1 MAILTLDQI
10 KLQFGD
16 HTLFRGGSMSLEPG
30 ERVCLVG
37 RNGAGKS
44 TLLKIIMGRQELDE
58 GELRMRQ
65 HLRISELKQTLPT
78 ELDEPVHVHVSRGL
92 SHLKQ
97 LIDEY
102 RARSQTELDEAGLR
116 ELQDLTHRI
125 DAEGGWNPDVRVDT
139 VLSEMGLPPDA
150 LLSDL
155 SGGWQ
160 RRVGLARALVSNP
173 ELLLLDEPTNHLDL
187 SAIEWLEERV
197 KGYSQSQSG
206 SVLFI
211 THDRAFL
218 DRLATRIIELDL
230 GRFLSFPGGYR
241 DFLRRKEE
249 LIETEKVEKADFE
262 KKLAEEETWVRQ
274 GIKARRTRN
283 EGRVRALMAMREEA
297 AQRSELKRPKG
308 PRIHIEG
315 SDQESGR
322 KVLELFNVQHSYGPA
337 GGDDEPVIRDLSLKI
352 MRGDRIGLVG
362 NNGVGKST
370 LLKLLLGELTP
381 TRGTIKLGTNLQ
393 IAYFDQMRRELD
405 PEATI
410 VEVIGEGR
418 DYITLNGKQRHVI
431 GYLTGFLFSAK
442 RAKTPIK
449 ALSGG
454 ECNRVILAKLFTRP
468 SNLLVLDEPTND
480 LDVETLE
487 VLEQKLVEYDGTLL
501 IVSHDRE
508 FLDNVVTSVLVFEEG
523 GVITR
528 HPGGFSDWAR
538 KGRAL
543 AIMDDPVGDRAKAQ
557 RKAARADAKA
567 VAKAEAPAKMTY
579 GEKLEL
585 RALPAKAAHQ
595 EALIAALQARIGD
608 PDFYAQGY
616 EVTQPVL
623 DDLAREQ
630 NELERITARWLELEA
645 RAG

>member
-1 MAILTLDQI
+1 MSILTLDEI

-16 HTLFRGGSMSLEPG
+16 HVLFRGASMSLEPG

-44 TLLKIIMGRQELDE
+44 TLLKMIMGRQDPDE
-58 GELRMRQ
+58 GEMRMRQ
-65 HLRISELKQTLPT
+65 NLRVSELKQTLPQ
-78 ELDEPVHVHVSRGL
+78 ELDETVHEHVSKGL
-92 SHLKQ
+92 AHLKQ
-97 LIDEY
+97 LIHEY
-102 RARSQTELDEAGLR
+102 GEHSQTELDEAGLR

-125 DAEGGWNPDVRVDT
+125 EAEGGWNPDVRVDT
-139 VLSEMGLPPDA
+139 VLSEMDLPPDA
-150 LLSDL
+150 KLSDL

-160 RRVGLARALVSNP
+160 RRVDLARALVSNP
-173 ELLLLDEPTNHLDL
+173 EMLLLDEPTNHLDL
-187 SAIEWLEERV
+187 SAIEWLEDRV
-197 KGYSQSQSG
+197 KNYSQIQSG
-206 SVLFI
+206 CVLFI

-230 GRFLSFPGGYR
+230 GRFLSFPGNYK

-249 LIETEKVEKADFE
+249 MLEVEKVEKADFA
-262 KKLAEEETWVRQ
+262 KKLAIEEAWVRQ

-283 EGRVRALMAMREEA
+283 EGRVRALEEMRVEA
-297 AQRSELKRPKG
+297 AERGELKRAKG

-315 SDQESGR
+315 TEQVSGR
-322 KVLELFNVQHSYGPA
+322 KVLELFNVQHRFATEDGDGP
-337 GGDDEPVIRDLSLKI
+337 PLIKDLSLKI
-352 MRGDRIGLVG
+352 MRGERVGLVG

-370 LLKLLLGELTP
+370 LLKLLLGELSP

-487 VLEQKLVEYDGTLL
+487 VLEAKLAEYEGTLL

-523 GVITR
+523 GKITR
-528 HPGGFSDWAR
+528 YPGGFSDWAR
-538 KGRAL
+538 KGQAL
-543 AIMDDPVGDRAKAQ
+543 AVMDDPDKVQRKSARAEAKAAA
-557 RKAARADAKA
+557 KAA
-567 VAKAEAPAKMTY
+567 APRKMTY

-585 RALPAKAAHQ
+585 RDLPAKIEHQ
-595 EALIAALQARIGD
+595 DGVIATLEAQIAD

-623 DDLAREQ
+623 D
-630 NELERITARWLELEA
+630 ELEREKGEAERLTARWLDLEELA
-645 RAG
+645 NT